1 MFVAWRDLR
10 FAKGRFALMGTV
22 IVLITLLVGLLSG
35 LTAGLGRQNTSAIT
49 GLPADR
55 IAFQDSGGGLDVSY
69 SDSTVTEEQWRR
81 WARTPGVRW
90 AEPLGITTTRATAGD
105 RSAAVSAFGVR
116 AGSRLAPHGGQ
127 LDERSV
133 VLSGTA
139 ADDLGVRPGGTL
151 TLAGQRLTVAAVEG
165 DASFSHTPVVWTSL
179 DVWARTAPHPGTGPG
194 TGPGP
199 AAGTGPGEGTGTGT
213 GTGPGEGTETGPG
226 EGTETGTSD
235 GLGDGTGSGSGDG
248 TDFGTGTG
256 PAAARTAT
264 VIALNTGP
272 GVDTAAADR
281 AAGTRTL
288 AKDDSLSA
296 IGSYTS
302 ENGSL
307 QLMRGF
313 LFAISALVV
322 GAFFTVWT
330 IQRSGDVAV
339 LKALGASTAVLL
351 KDALGQAVVLLAGGT
366 LIGTGLAAALGA
378 LVSGTA
384 VPFLLTPATVLLPA
398 AVTILLGAAG
408 AALSVRRVTSV
419 DPLTALG
426 SAR

>member
-1 MFVAWRDLR
+1 MFVAWRDLK

-35 LTAGLGRQNTSAIT
+35 LTAGLGQQNISAIT
-49 GLPADR
+49 GLSADK
-55 IAFQDSGGGLDVSY
+55 IAFQAPSGGQDVSY
-69 SDSTVTEEQWRR
+69 SNSIVTEKQWQQ
-81 WARTPGVRW
+81 WSKTPGVTS
-90 AEPLGITTTRATAGD
+90 AEPLGITTTKATAGD
-105 RSAAVSAFGVR
+105 RSTGVSAFGVQP
-116 AGSRLAPHGGQ
+116 GSRLAPDSSK

-133 VLSGTA
+133 VLSTTA
-139 ADDLGVRPGGTL
+139 ADDLGIKPGDTF
-151 TLAGQRLTVAAVEG
+151 TLAGQRLTVAAVQG

-179 DVWARTAPHPGTGPG
+179 DVWQKAAPPTTGG
-194 TGPGP
+194 GGP
-199 AAGTGPGEGTGTGT
+199 
-213 GTGPGEGTETGPG
+213 
-226 EGTETGTSD
+226 
-235 GLGDGTGSGSGDG
+235 
-248 TDFGTGTG
+248 
-256 PAAARTAT
+256 TAT
-264 VIALNTGP
+264 VIALDTTSGA
-272 GVDTAAADR
+272 DTAAADR
-281 AAGTRTL
+281 AAGTKTVS
-288 AKDDSLSA
+288 KDDSLSA

-313 LFAISALVV
+313 LFAISALVI

-339 LKALGASTAVLL
+339 LKALGASTANLL

-366 LIGTGLAAALGA
+366 LIGTGIAAALGA
-378 LVSGTA
+378 LVAGSA

-398 AVTILLGAAG
+398 AVMILLGALGAG
-408 AALSVRRVTSV
+408 LSIRRITSV